1 MNFQIQCEELKKV
14 LNTVIGIIP
23 KSTPIVVLQDFLF
36 EVNPTN
42 VVEAELTITGT
53 DLEIMTH
60 SKVEVGTEDK
70 FGFLVEANL
79 LSSLISQLESEQ
91 KLLFTLK
98 ENKKL
103 EIRSKEG
110 KYNLSTLDVK
120 EYPELPLFVKGD
132 EIKISGKLL
141 KEALQFVDY
150 ACDERE
156 TIRPA
161 MTGIF
166 FERDE
171 SGKMNLVATDSR
183 KLARVTTKKELDKD
197 ISLLIPK
204 KASDILLG
212 ILPEEEITINYNN
225 SYLQIEFDS
234 TTFLTRLISAKFP
247 DYRNIIPT
255 ANEIIVTVD
264 KKELLNIVKNLKKLT
279 TLAKMLFSFKK
290 DKVTISVVNENA
302 DKQEVK
308 LECKGNEEIEIAF
321 NPEYLVDILSSIKED
336 EVKFKMSAPTKAVL
350 INSNDYTLNLVM
362 PVRMEQKQYLQ

>member
-1 MNFQIQCEELKKV
+1 MSFSINCAELKKV
-14 LNTVIGIIP
+14 ITTVKPAINSHSSIF
-23 KSTPIVVLQDFLF
+23 SLASYLF
-36 EVNPTN
+36 EVNPVN

-53 DLEIMTH
+53 DLEIIIR
-60 SKVEVGTEDK
+60 SKVEVETENK

-79 LSSLISQLESEQ
+79 LTSLISQLKCEQ
-91 KLLFTLK
+91 KLLFILK

-120 EYPELPLFVKGD
+120 EYPELPLFIKGD
-132 EIKISGKLL
+132 EIKINGKLL

-150 ACDERE
+150 ACDEKE
-156 TIRPA
+156 TIRPV

-197 ISLLIPK
+197 ISLLVPR

-225 SYLQIEFDS
+225 SYLQIEFDN
-234 TTFLTRLISAKFP
+234 TKFLTRLISTKFP
-247 DYRNIIPT
+247 DYRNILPKG
-255 ANEIIVTVD
+255 NEIIVTLD
-264 KKELLNIVKNLKKLT
+264 KKELLNTVKNLKKLT

-290 DKVTISVVNENA
+290 NEVTISVMNENS

-321 NPEYLVDILSSIKED
+321 NPEYLVDILNSIKED